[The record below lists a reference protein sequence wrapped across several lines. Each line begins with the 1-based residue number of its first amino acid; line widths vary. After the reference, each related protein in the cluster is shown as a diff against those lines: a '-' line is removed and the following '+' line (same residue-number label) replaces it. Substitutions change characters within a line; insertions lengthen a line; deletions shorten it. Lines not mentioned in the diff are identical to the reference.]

1 MAEERIISDRALGK
15 LGVFHGRVGLCEGLL
30 AACQTQIHL
39 LTDDGGGS
47 ARMRID
53 IEDALF
59 KTLHDGGDC
68 LINGDNTHCERQ
80 RFILIGLRIG
90 KALDQCGRSCR

>member
-1 MAEERIISDRALGK
+1 
-15 LGVFHGRVGLCEGLL
+15 
-30 AACQTQIHL
+30 
-39 LTDDGGGS
+39 
-47 ARMRID
+47 MRID
-53 IEDALF
+53 IEEALF

-90 KALDQCGRSCR
+90 KALDQCGRRCR

>member
-30 AACQTQIHL
+30 VACQTQIHL
-39 LTDDGGGS
+39 LTDDGGG
-47 ARMRID
+47 
-53 IEDALF
+53 
-59 KTLHDGGDC
+59 C

-90 KALDQCGRSCR
+90 KALDQCGRRCR